1 MSSATRRRLVPTS
14 SPHGPGI
21 ESDNQTSGICPSI
34 AYQAEILVLAVQRC
48 RAPWCDVRLGY
59 IRLYPDPDITEPDII
74 EYVLYCTGSFQP
86 CLGKYEHTSS
96 WPQAFGRAV
105 AVLNDT

>member
-14 SPHGPGI
+14 SPHGLELKATIKPPEFVHPLLTKQKCWFWRYNAVELPGAMCG
-21 ESDNQTSGICPSI
+21 S
-34 AYQAEILVLAVQRC
+34 V
-48 RAPWCDVRLGY
+48 